1 MARSARPG
9 RGAAAAQGDGY
20 LPGETARLERVLE
33 SGAVGGGKAAE
44 VAAKL
49 SVLGAFSEAP
59 AFLGHAAGLK
69 SEAELADMV
78 AELERAEE

>member
-1 MARSARPG
+1 
-9 RGAAAAQGDGY
+9 
-20 LPGETARLERVLE
+20 VLE

>member
-1 MARSARPG
+1 ML
-9 RGAAAAQGDGY
+9 D
-20 LPGETARLERVLE
+20 

-49 SVLGAFSEAP
+49 SVLGAFAEKP

-69 SEAELADMV
+69 SEAELADLAAELADLA
-78 AELERAEE
+78 AELEGAEG

>member
-1 MARSARPG
+1 
-9 RGAAAAQGDGY
+9 
-20 LPGETARLERVLE
+20 VLE

-49 SVLGAFSEAP
+49 SVLGAFAEKP

-69 SEAELADMV
+69 SEADLADLV
-78 AELERAEE
+78 AELESAEE